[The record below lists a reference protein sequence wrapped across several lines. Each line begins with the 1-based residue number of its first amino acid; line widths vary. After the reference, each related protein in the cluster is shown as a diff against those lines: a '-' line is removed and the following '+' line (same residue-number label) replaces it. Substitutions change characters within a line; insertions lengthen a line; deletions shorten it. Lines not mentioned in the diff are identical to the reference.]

1 MVSATHISRS
11 VPVLT
16 VGVQAFSM
24 YFNAAYVAI
33 AKPSAED
40 PHLQASGYAA
50 ATMIYIYAVGYC
62 FS

>member
-24 YFNAAYVAI
+24 YFNAAYVA
-33 AKPSAED
+33 KPSAED

-50 ATMIYIYAVGYC
+50 ATMISIYAVGYC